1 LQGGCHFFI
10 QEYNI
15 HYLDFMV
22 HDRRK
27 IMAKNYIQN
36 MLGQNERVVLVTR
49 QHGFVLFSSIVA
61 EIVVTFIV
69 IAAITALTVANP
81 LAAFGF
87 LLALVPLAIM
97 TWDIL
102 TWSNR
107 QYIVTN
113 RRVIQISGIFN
124 KNVVDSSLE
133 KVNDV
138 KMSQSFFGR
147 LFDYGDVE
155 ILTASETGDNL
166 FKRIGD
172 PVKFKTAML
181 NAKEKLGYEGTGAH
195 AQRAESIPAQI
206 AELDALRKQGIVT
219 DEEFKAKKKELLAK
233 M

>member
-1 LQGGCHFFI
+1 LILLLTTG
-10 QEYNI
+10 EKN
-15 HYLDFMV
+15 
-22 HDRRK
+22 
-27 IMAKNYIQN
+27 MAKNYIQN

-69 IAAITALTVANP
+69 IAAITALTVSNP

-124 KNVVDSSLE
+124 KNVIDSSLE

-181 NAKEKLGYEGTGAH
+181 NAKEKLGYEGTGTH

-219 DEEFKAKKKELLAK
+219 DAEFQSKKKELLAK

>member
-1 LQGGCHFFI
+1 
-10 QEYNI
+10 
-15 HYLDFMV
+15 
-22 HDRRK
+22 
-27 IMAKNYIQN
+27 MAKTYIQN
-36 MLGQNERVVLVTR
+36 MLGENERVILVTR

-61 EIVVTFIV
+61 EIVVTLIV
-69 IAAITALTVANP
+69 IVSFITMMVTLANP
-81 LAAFGF
+81 VAAFGF

-97 TWDIL
+97 TRDIL
-102 TWSNR
+102 AWNNH

-113 RRVIQISGIFN
+113 RRVIQISGIIN
-124 KNVVDSSLE
+124 KDVVDSSLE

-138 KMSQSFFGR
+138 KMTQSFFGR

-155 ILTASETGDNL
+155 IMTASETGVNL

-181 NAKEKLGYEGTGAH
+181 NAKEELGYEGTGTH
-195 AQRAESIPAQI
+195 MQRSVSIQAQI
-206 AELDALRKQGIVT
+206 AELDELRKQGIVT

>member
-1 LQGGCHFFI
+1 
-10 QEYNI
+10 
-15 HYLDFMV
+15 
-22 HDRRK
+22 
-27 IMAKNYIQN
+27 MAKNYIQN
-36 MLGQNERVVLVTR
+36 MLGENERVLLITH

-61 EIVVTFIV
+61 EIVVTLIV
-69 IAAITALTVANP
+69 FAAITILAFTNVLAL
-81 LAAFGF
+81 FGY
-87 LLALVPLAIM
+87 LLALIPLAIM

-102 TWSNR
+102 TWSNH
-107 QYIVTN
+107 QYVVTN

-138 KMSQSFFGR
+138 KMTQTFFGR

-166 FKRIGD
+166 FRRIGD
-172 PVKFKTAML
+172 PIKFKTAML
-181 NAKEKLGYEGTGAH
+181 NAKEKLGYEGTGTH
-195 AQRAESIPAQI
+195 AQHAENIPEQI

-219 DEEFKAKKKELLAK
+219 DAEFQTKKKELLAK